1 MSLQYPLREKIGNK
15 AKYEKYII
23 TFEQTFKA
31 TLLYIIVNTVA
42 RNKLEK

>member
-15 AKYEKYII
+15 AKYERYII

-31 TLLYIIVNTVA
+31 TLLYTITNTVA